1 MEEATVERI
10 TGLGFMILSLLR
22 EGDMHPYEMMRLMR
36 QRHDDRFV
44 AIANGT
50 FYHTVGRLER
60 LGLLVEVGVDRA
72 GNRPERTTYA
82 LTDAGR
88 ETVVEWVR
96 RELPAIERPAE
107 FRVALAEAH
116 HLGREE
122 VVALLHTRLAALAG
136 LHQVQVDARR
146 EAREKDVPRQFIL
159 EVEREDAMLA
169 AELSW
174 LEDIITALEERAFP
188 WGVAE
193 LDGPSPRYLADRE
206 EARR

>member
-1 MEEATVERI
+1 VERI
-10 TGLGFMILSLLR
+10 TRLGFMILSLLR

-44 AIANGT
+44 AISNGT

-88 ETVVEWVR
+88 AAVAEWVR
-96 RELPAIERPAE
+96 RELPAVDRPDE

-116 HLGREE
+116 NLERDE
-122 VVALLHTRLAALAG
+122 VVALLRRRRAALAAM
-136 LHQVQVDARR
+136 HR
-146 EAREKDVPRQFIL
+146 EHDEMATEAAEKAVPRQFL
-159 EVEREDAMLA
+159 VEVERDGVLLA
-169 AELSW
+169 AEVAW
-174 LEDIITALEERAFP
+174 LDDLITALVERAFP
-188 WGVAE
+188 WGFDE
-193 LDGPSPRYLADRE
+193 LDGPTPSYLADRE

>member
-1 MEEATVERI
+1 MEDATVERI

-44 AIANGT
+44 AISNGT

-60 LGLLVEVGVDRA
+60 LGLVDEVGVERS

-88 ETVVEWVR
+88 ETVVDWVR
-96 RELPAIERPAE
+96 RELPGIDRPAE

-116 HLGREE
+116 HLRRDE
-122 VVALLHTRLAALAG
+122 VVALLRTRRDALAE
-136 LHQVQVDARR
+136 LHEMQVEARR

-169 AELSW
+169 AEMTW
-174 LEDIITALEERAFP
+174 LEGIITALEEHAFP
-188 WGVAE
+188 WGVDE
-193 LDGPSPRYLADRE
+193 LDGPTERYLADRE